1 MTTTPSTAVTPDTAS
16 ASVAPL
22 DERVRSLGLWR
33 RLLGRPES
41 GALSGTVLVFLV
53 FAFAAGGSGMF
64 SAEGIVNWGTVAAFL
79 GVIAVGAALLM
90 VAGEFDLSIG
100 SMVAFSGA
108 IIALGVTRAGWPLWL
123 ALLVALA
130 FALAYGYAVGYLVV
144 RTGIASFIVT
154 LGGLFLLRGATIGF
168 SRTIAHQPYIGG
180 VKVAIGNDPL
190 QYLFAGELYGGIEVG
205 FAWWIGLMVVGW
217 VVLTKTRFGN
227 WIFAVGGSAAA
238 ARASGVPVA
247 RVKTILFMAVAASGT
262 LLAAIQVLSLGSADS
277 FRGQGKEFEA
287 AITAV
292 IGGTSLSG
300 GSGSIIGTAI
310 GALTLGVVR
319 QGLFFAGVDYDWYQ
333 AVLGLMLLAAV
344 LINQHVRKK
353 ARRG

>member
-1 MTTTPSTAVTPDTAS
+1 MTPTTSDS
-16 ASVAPL
+16 
-22 DERVRSLGLWR
+22 RFRHRSLAR
-33 RLLGRPES
+33 RIVDRPE
-41 GALSGTVLVFLV
+41 
-53 FAFAAGGSGMF
+53 
-64 SAEGIVNWGTVAAFL
+64 
-79 GVIAVGAALLM
+79 VGAAIGLAVVWIFFAIFGGRSGFLTTQGITSYLAVSTQVGIVATTVTLLLI
-90 VAGEFDLSIG
+90 AGEFDLSIG

-154 LGGLFLLRGATIGF
+154 LGGMFLLRGATIGF

-180 VKVAIGNDPL
+180 VKAAIGNDPL

-205 FAWWIGLMVVGW
+205 FAWWIGLMVVSW
-217 VVLTKTRFGN
+217 VVLSKTRFGN

-319 QGLFFAGVDYDWYQ
+319 QGLFFVGVDYDWYQ